1 MDNFDLKKYLA
12 ENRLLEEEGAAE
24 LEATLKSFASQ
35 LKSQADSAK
44 PSPKD
49 GEVNEIGITTVL
61 SLIVGAPGL
70 MSFLG
75 KAADGIADV
84 LDKGLNSAVFKSDT
98 YQKGG
103 SENIPKSTI
112 VGKWLREKGHKLE
125 EVYVDSLGGWL
136 KAAYPKKYEGQDVHD
151 KKSKLY
157 DDAHKIYAGM
167 LIAGAVGAG
176 VDAKAR
182 TGIFKRDVKG

>member
-1 MDNFDLKKYLA
+1 MDTFDLRKYLA
-12 ENRLLEEEGAAE
+12 ENRLLEDETAVEIEAE
-24 LEATLKSFASQ
+24 LKRIASQ

-61 SLIVGAPGL
+61 SLI
-70 MSFLG
+70 
-75 KAADGIADV
+75 
-84 LDKGLNSAVFKSDT
+84 DT
-98 YQKGG
+98 YQKDG
-103 SENIPKSTI
+103 SKNIPKSTI

-136 KAAYPKKYEGQDVHD
+136 KAAYPKKYEGQDVQD
-151 KKSKLY
+151 KTSKLY

-176 VDAKAR
+176 IDAVNATNAIVGGLESGAATLKTKEVVDIASKIAAA
-182 TGIFKRDVKG
+182 